1 MGQVFDGR
9 ILVCTLFKKGES
21 DEDSD
26 EFFEGLDDE
35 GEKDIFD
42 SDLANDNMDN
52 DDDIIE

>member
-1 MGQVFDGR
+1 MALND
-9 ILVCTLFKKGES
+9 
-21 DEDSD
+21 DDSD

>member
-1 MGQVFDGR
+1 M
-9 ILVCTLFKKGES
+9 KKYS
-21 DEDSD
+21 KPTIFVNDEDSD